1 MMHIAMVSA
10 GIAMSGNEGDTVMW
24 TSLSRDD
31 LRRAE
36 HEIRQHR
43 LDMDA
48 RHTEELKSLE
58 ANHAEERNSL
68 ESKLSRLAEIERLI
82 DGFAQE
88 YLQTARGD
96 EPSETAR
103 SEAQAVAAEMIPNAA
118 PVEVEVIATN
128 WGKARFQSADPTVGS
143 KPRTDWEE

>member
-1 MMHIAMVSA
+1 
-10 GIAMSGNEGDTVMW
+10 MW

-36 HEIRQHR
+36 DKMRQRR
-43 LDMDA
+43 LDMEA

-58 ANHAEERNSL
+58 TKHAEERNSL
-68 ESKLSRLAEIERLI
+68 ETKLAQFEELERLI

-88 YLQTARGD
+88 YLHTPPGD
-96 EPSETAR
+96 EPSEITATE
-103 SEAQAVAAEMIPNAA
+103 SQPLGAELVPNAT

-128 WGKARFQSADPTVGS
+128 WGKARFQPAEAIVGS
-143 KPRTDWEE
+143 KPARDWEE